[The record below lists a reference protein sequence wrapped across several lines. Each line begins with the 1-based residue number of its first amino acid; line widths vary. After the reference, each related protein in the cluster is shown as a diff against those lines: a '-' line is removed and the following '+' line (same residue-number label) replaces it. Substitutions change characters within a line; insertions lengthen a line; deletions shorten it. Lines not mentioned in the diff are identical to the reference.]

1 MTTLE
6 KFQEVANIKFIHSN
20 RFSLAD
26 IEIGKLNTADGY
38 ELFYITQD
46 VQNLQFD
53 NEVYYYKPNFDTVM
67 SEIRNAYT
75 RNEVVN
81 VACFDIDES
90 FDEYDMLNWLES
102 EMDEEAFEEFT
113 NNVPGTISSL

>member
-26 IEIGKLNTADGY
+26 IEIGELNTADGY

-53 NEVYYYKPNFDTVM
+53 NEVYYYKPSFDTVM

-81 VACFDIDES
+81 VACFDIDEY

-102 EMDEEAFEEFT
+102 EMDEESFEEFT
-113 NNVPGTISSL
+113 NDGQFDTNN

>member
-6 KFQEVANIKFIHSN
+6 KFQEEANIKFNQNLTLHG
-20 RFSLAD
+20 D
-26 IEIGKLNTADGY
+26 VEIGELNTADGY

-53 NEVYYYKPNFDTVM
+53 NEVYYYKPDFDTIM
-67 SEIRNAYT
+67 NEISNAYT

-81 VACFDIDES
+81 VVCYDIEDW

-102 EMDEEAFEEFT
+102 EMDEESFEAFT
-113 NNVPGTISSL
+113 NEEK